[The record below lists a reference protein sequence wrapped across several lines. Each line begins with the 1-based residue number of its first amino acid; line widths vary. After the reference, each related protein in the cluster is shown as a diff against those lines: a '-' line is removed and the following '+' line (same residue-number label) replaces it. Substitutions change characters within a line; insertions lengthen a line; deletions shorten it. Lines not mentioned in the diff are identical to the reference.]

1 MQNSV
6 AVARNLRWSKEDEI
20 SQERM
25 IDVKLPGAVKLGNLG
40 VSQTLKKLATSAK
53 QRFTSNNQMATNRRF
68 KTLKVGM
75 EKSTLFES
83 VPFQRW
89 VQYVS
94 KAYKKNPEAGEVAMV
109 STLRDHYGDRKLVKY
124 LVKAQQNSNTMK
136 IAKKFESIQIDFWII
151 EKKTADEMFHL
162 LKLSVDKDD
171 LLESALLKMWISFVK
186 KLGKEDP
193 YDALLLKLTKRFDED
208 ELAHFLIRAKAS
220 DSTRHIASELE
231 RVQLKNWLSN
241 GKTADDAFKLLRLN
255 AATGDEILRNPS
267 LRTWISYVTALDK
280 EDAYHLLLVKL
291 MKYYDEGE
299 LAKRLVAAK
308 ADWSSSVSVA
318 KLEQALLNSWL
329 AKEKTA
335 EDAFKILRLSD
346 DIGDDILRNPAV
358 TTWYS
363 YVKMRKQN
371 PDELLF
377 FELKKVLSDESL
389 ARTLVAA
396 KKKGNAEIDVSVL
409 EVEQF
414 KYWLRGGKS
423 ADDIFTLLKLNKDG
437 DKLFESPMLNT
448 WVSYVVKLD
457 EKNADELIFVALK
470 NHYGIESVKEMIVQ
484 AKTRVTTENLAS
496 KLQEE
501 VWRSTGKTEDDIFNL
516 LKLDKDTLLE
526 DPGLKT
532 WVSYAT
538 KLGKHKETPD
548 EFAVINDLERRLDLD
563 SLGLARKFGEAM
575 ISSQM
580 GGRRTATDVLKTL
593 QAMQFKQWMTQKGWD
608 VREVSHLLSAH
619 PDNPMNARII
629 LDFFKFYSDIQIRYR
644 NVG

>member
-1 MQNSV
+1 
-6 AVARNLRWSKEDEI
+6 
-20 SQERM
+20 
-25 IDVKLPGAVKLGNLG
+25 
-40 VSQTLKKLATSAK
+40 
-53 QRFTSNNQMATNRRF
+53 
-68 KTLKVGM
+68 
-75 EKSTLFES
+75 
-83 VPFQRW
+83 
-89 VQYVS
+89 
-94 KAYKKNPEAGEVAMV
+94 
-109 STLRDHYGDRKLVKY
+109 
-124 LVKAQQNSNTMK
+124 
-136 IAKKFESIQIDFWII
+136 
-151 EKKTADEMFHL
+151 
-162 LKLSVDKDD
+162 
-171 LLESALLKMWISFVK
+171 
-186 KLGKEDP
+186 
-193 YDALLLKLTKRFDED
+193 
-208 ELAHFLIRAKAS
+208 
-220 DSTRHIASELE
+220 
-231 RVQLKNWLSN
+231 
-241 GKTADDAFKLLRLN
+241 
-255 AATGDEILRNPS
+255 
-267 LRTWISYVTALDK
+267 
-280 EDAYHLLLVKL
+280 

-377 FELKKVLSDESL
+377 FELKKVLSDERL

-396 KKKGNAEIDVSVL
+396 KKKGNAKIDVSVL

-423 ADDIFTLLKLNKDG
+423 ADDIFTLLKLNKNG

-526 DPGLKT
+526 
-532 WVSYAT
+532 
-538 KLGKHKETPD
+538 
-548 EFAVINDLERRLDLD
+548 
-563 SLGLARKFGEAM
+563 
-575 ISSQM
+575 
-580 GGRRTATDVLKTL
+580 
-593 QAMQFKQWMTQKGWD
+593 
-608 VREVSHLLSAH
+608 
-619 PDNPMNARII
+619 
-629 LDFFKFYSDIQIRYR
+629 IQ
-644 NVG
+644 G